1 MISGNNGILTKV
13 GQASEAQKDA
23 VEDEEVKMAVIT
35 AIASDDYGNLTDAN
49 LREAIT
55 NAFGNP
61 DKLTGTGPWTYE
73 GERNTYNIDENNQ
86 VINESFDIKLR
97 YTNVGSEVTN
107 KVESRLIYGNNE
119 ITDEDKVTDKV
130 PYGVVIA
137 TYKDTD
143 GNELTTEV
151 KTIDLVG
158 KEYNTEEKDFFGY
171 SLKEINGNE
180 NGTYIDDTIYV
191 EYIYTNTMGTGDIE
205 ELPPQTGVEQS
216 NLYNYLII
224 ISMLVLSV
232 RGYKKV
238 KETL

>member
-1 MISGNNGILTKV
+1 MKNKKRVIIYITSTILILSIALMLVELPTSKK
-13 GQASEAQKDA
+13 KDYQLNIDI
-23 VEDEEVKMAVIT
+23 ESND
-35 AIASDDYGNLTDAN
+35 N
-49 LREAIT
+49 IT
-55 NAFGNP
+55 NP
-61 DKLTGTGPWTYE
+61 
-73 GERNTYNIDENNQ
+73 
-86 VINESFDIKLR
+86 IN
-97 YTNVGSEVTN
+97 YSEVTN

-151 KTIDLVG
+151 RTTDLVG

-205 ELPPQTGVEQS
+205 ELPPQTGVEQN

>member
-1 MISGNNGILTKV
+1 MEKPEYFELKNEELRKIRMYSYPI
-13 GQASEAQKDA
+13 DA
-23 VEDEEVKMAVIT
+23 G
-35 AIASDDYGNLTDAN
+35 SDVTCYL
-49 LREAIT
+49 
-55 NAFGNP
+55 
-61 DKLTGTGPWTYE
+61 Y
-73 GERNTYNIDENNQ
+73 ENNQ

-151 KTIDLVG
+151 RTTDLVG

-205 ELPPQTGVEQS
+205 ELYYREDVSAGETS
-216 NLYNYLII
+216 NET
-224 ISMLVLSV
+224 V
-232 RGYKKV
+232 RNSILKELNSILQKLKK
-238 KETL
+238 

>member
-1 MISGNNGILTKV
+1 MKITKLLVLVAMIFSDLMTPIKVFANEISNREPVKGDVGINNKVVNNGNNATIYSGNY
-13 GQASEAQKDA
+13 E
-23 VEDEEVKMAVIT
+23 
-35 AIASDDYGNLTDAN
+35 
-49 LREAIT
+49 
-55 NAFGNP
+55 
-61 DKLTGTGPWTYE
+61 TG
-73 GERNTYNIDENNQ
+73 
-86 VINESFDIKLR
+86 
-97 YTNVGSEVTN
+97 
-107 KVESRLIYGNNE
+107 
-119 ITDEDKVTDKV
+119 EDKVTDKV